1 MGYESKIISDPLTL
15 LGDKERGSC
24 TRFSGL
30 KCNGL
35 LERVCLS
42 KLRHVKEVPMRIR
55 SNKTE
60 LKKSI
65 QIDFNKNEKQKT
77 VVEYLQEE
85 EESV

>member
-1 MGYESKIISDPLTL
+1 MGYESKIISDALTL
-15 LGDKERGSC
+15 LGDKERGSF

-30 KCNGL
+30 KCKGL

-42 KLRHVKEVPMRIR
+42 KMRHVKEVPKRIR
-55 SNKTE
+55 RNKTE
-60 LKKSI
+60 LSI

-85 EESV
+85 AESV